1 MGTRVSPLS
10 QGSPVAD
17 TSRPLLT
24 IEDVAARLAVSVG
37 CVRAWRMK
45 GEGPPAIRVGSSL
58 RWAERDL
65 EAWLESRRESRL
77 ESA

>member
-1 MGTRVSPLS
+1 MGTRVSLPS

-37 CVRAWRMK
+37 CVRAWRIK
-45 GEGPPAIRVGSSL
+45 GEGPPAIRVGNSL
-58 RWAERDL
+58 RWAEKDL
-65 EAWLESRRESRL
+65 EAWLEARRESRR
-77 ESA
+77 ETA

>member
-1 MGTRVSPLS
+1 MRTRVSPLRE
-10 QGSPVAD
+10 GSPVAD

-37 CVRAWRMK
+37 CVRAWRIK
-45 GEGPPAIRVGSSL
+45 GEGPPAIRVGNSL
-58 RWAERDL
+58 RWAEKDL
-65 EAWLESRRESRL
+65 EAWLDSRRESRL

>member
-1 MGTRVSPLS
+1 MRTRVSPLS
-10 QGSPVAD
+10 EGSPAAD

-37 CVRAWRMK
+37 CVRAWRLK
-45 GEGPPAIRVGSSL
+45 GEGPPAIRVGNSL
-58 RWAERDL
+58 RWAEKDL
-65 EAWLESRRESRL
+65 EAWLDSRRESRL

>member
-1 MGTRVSPLS
+1 MRTRFSPLNE
-10 QGSPVAD
+10 GSPGAD

-37 CVRAWRMK
+37 CVRAWRIK
-45 GEGPPAIRVGSSL
+45 GEGPPAIRVGNSL
-58 RWAERDL
+58 RWAEEDL
-65 EAWLESRRESRL
+65 EAWLDSRRESRL